1 VSGRTL
7 LRLPVRKTHPAESIV
22 PVRSYRAVKLPSAH
36 YLLVDCLLFGLSAA
50 SNKRN
55 SMRCPES
62 PPTCVWSPT
71 QICRALLFARACGL
85 VPRRASSLAG
95 CHRAAGACQGAA
107 HVRDE
112 GSRRHGAYMKV

>member
-1 VSGRTL
+1 MTSGPLHASTKNIPGRI
-7 LRLPVRKTHPAESIV
+7 IV
-22 PVRSYRAVKLPSAH
+22 PACSYRAVKLPSAH

-71 QICRALLFARACGL
+71 KPPSGSFYLLAPA
-85 VPRRASSLAG
+85 V
-95 CHRAAGACQGAA
+95 
-107 HVRDE
+107 
-112 GSRRHGAYMKV
+112 